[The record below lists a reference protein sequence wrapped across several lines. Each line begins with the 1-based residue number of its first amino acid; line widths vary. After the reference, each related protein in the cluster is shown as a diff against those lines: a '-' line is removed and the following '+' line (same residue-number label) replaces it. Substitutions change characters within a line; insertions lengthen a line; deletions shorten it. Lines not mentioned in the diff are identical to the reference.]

1 MGLRLG
7 CQPVT
12 VLHLIRHGRAS
23 ALEADYDQLH
33 AIGEQQAQ
41 LLGSHLATRKQRFDA
56 VYVGPLKR
64 QLETLRLMR
73 EAAGA
78 WAEQWP
84 EARVLPGLAEGPFEP
99 LMKVHLRP
107 RIKIDPEL
115 QALRAR
121 MRGDDASQVEALN
134 GIFARMDA
142 LWRAGEVTA
151 DDLETAVA
159 FRARV
164 RAAQDEIARREGSG
178 RNVAVITSNGV
189 IAELLDGVAGIAQV
203 NGRLRFHNTSI
214 SLLELRAE
222 GARITAQNVTDHL
235 SAAEHLTL
243 L

>member
-1 MGLRLG
+1 
-7 CQPVT
+7 VT
-12 VLHLIRHGRAS
+12 ILHLIRHGRAS

-41 LLGSHLATRKQRFDA
+41 LLGAHLAARKQRFDG

-84 EARVLPGLAEGPFEP
+84 EARVLEGLAEGPFEP

-115 QALRAR
+115 QALRSR
-121 MRGDDASQVEALN
+121 MRDGDDASQVEALN
-134 GIFARMDA
+134 GMFARMDA
-142 LWRAGEVTA
+142 LWRAGEVSA

-164 RAAQDEIARREGSG
+164 RAAQDEIGRREGPG

-189 IAELLDGVAGIAQV
+189 IAELLDGVAGIAEV

-222 GARITAQNVTDHL
+222 GARITAQNITEHL
-235 SAAEHLTL
+235 SAAEHFTL

>member
-1 MGLRLG
+1 M
-7 CQPVT
+7 T
-12 VLHLIRHGRAS
+12 ILHLIRHGRAS

-41 LLGSHLATRKQRFDA
+41 LLGAHLAARRQRFDG

-84 EARVLPGLAEGPFEP
+84 EARVLEGLAEGPFEP

-115 QALRAR
+115 QALRSR
-121 MRGDDASQVEALN
+121 MRDGDDASQVEALN
-134 GIFARMDA
+134 GMFARMDA

-164 RAAQDEIARREGSG
+164 RAAQDEIGRREGPG

-189 IAELLDGVAGIAQV
+189 IAELLDGVAGIAEV
-203 NGRLRFHNTSI
+203 SGRLRFHNTSI

-222 GARITAQNVTDHL
+222 GARITARNITEHL
-235 SAAEHLTL
+235 SAAEHFTL